1 MKASLT
7 NSPWLD
13 PSGVKEHLQ
22 KAFDAMAA
30 AKPTSGFCPES
41 EAEWTAQQKAHEEMV
56 YAIFRGG
63 GKPDAEAQALA
74 EALYGGAAGQLLLR
88 MAFSGDRHD

>member
-7 NSPWLD
+7 KSPWLD

-56 YAIFRGG
+56 RSSTGMN
-63 GKPDAEAQALA
+63 PCVQRRWLEARKA
-74 EALYGGAAGQLLLR
+74 
-88 MAFSGDRHD
+88 